1 MKFTSNLTQN
11 RQKTQNVQKD
21 KKVVLEKN
29 LWKMQ
34 TSYNPVL
41 NKIMEI

>member
-29 LWKMQ
+29 L
-34 TSYNPVL
+34 
-41 NKIMEI
+41 

>member
-1 MKFTSNLTQN
+1 MKFTLNLTQN

-29 LWKMQ
+29 L
-34 TSYNPVL
+34 
-41 NKIMEI
+41 